1 MKEIQNFLS
10 YLRLKIV
17 RNGYLRRIYDM
28 IDFVDKPFYSEISD
42 ILASAR
48 SRTYAAVNAAM
59 VDAYWNIGK
68 SIVEKQSKLD
78 RAEYGEQLIEQL
90 SEKMVKDFG
99 QGFDPTTLRKMR
111 QFYLAFPDHD
121 VLRRELS
128 WTHYRR
134 IIRIKDDKAR
144 LFYMNECAKGQW
156 STRQLVSDALKR
168 IHEPRF
174 AEKQTALNGELIPHQ
189 NARACPEALGPAL

>member
-1 MKEIQNFLS
+1 
-10 YLRLKIV
+10 
-17 RNGYLRRIYDM
+17 M
-28 IDFVDKPFYSEISD
+28 IDFVDKPFYSKVSD
-42 ILASAR
+42 TLACAR

-99 QGFDPTTLRKMR
+99 KGFDVTNLRNMR
-111 QFYLAFPDHD
+111 QFYLAFPDHS
-121 VLRRELS
+121 LLCTGLS
-128 WTHYRR
+128 WTHYRM

-144 LFYMNECAKGQW
+144 LFYMNVPKDNGVQGSFQDKSIQYSMKDFPLAKI
-156 STRQLVSDALKR
+156 RKVSQRKSIL
-168 IHEPRF
+168 
-174 AEKQTALNGELIPHQ
+174 
-189 NARACPEALGPAL
+189 